1 MQDGSRC
8 RGRTEGEQRGHR
20 GNCYAL
26 IMIEGDRG
34 WGEDGRSGCEV
45 PGLRD

>member
-1 MQDGSRC
+1 MVTCRMAQDG
-8 RGRTEGEQRGHR
+8 EGEQRGHR